1 MKKILI
7 LILLITLSIPTYA
20 IGGYISLDYSTLD
33 GRGIGEIDIH
43 QDFNNLR
50 IGGLLRID
58 LNSFAMKGGYFPA
71 GVPESQTYDLYIN
84 YKLTKD
90 IILTLTEG
98 CKHYFSQSGV
108 PAWKDEE
115 YINIGVKYEF
125 GTEGQ

>member
-7 LILLITLSIPTYA
+7 LILLLTLSIPAYA

-43 QDFNNLR
+43 QDFNNLC
-50 IGGLLRID
+50 IGGLLRTD
-58 LNSFAMKGGYFPA
+58 LNSFVMKGGYFPA
-71 GVPESQTYDLYIN
+71 GVPESQTYDLYIH
-84 YKLTKD
+84 YRLTED
-90 IILTLTEG
+90 IILTFTEG
-98 CKHYFSQSGV
+98 CKHYFSQSYM

-125 GTEGQ
+125 GAEGQ

>member
-7 LILLITLSIPTYA
+7 LILLLTLSMNVYA

-43 QDFNNLR
+43 QDFNNLC
-50 IGGLLRID
+50 IGGLLRTD
-58 LNSFAMKGGYFPA
+58 LNSFVMKGEYFPA
-71 GVPESQTYDLYIN
+71 GVPESQIYDLYIN
-84 YKLTKD
+84 YKLTRD
-90 IILTLTEG
+90 ITLMFTEG

-108 PAWKDEE
+108 SAWEDEE

-125 GTEGQ
+125 GT